1 MCDLLKKSAL
11 AYKDLSAYEYTL
23 ICGRKGV
30 QTQVAIRFPASAY
43 HHLAGFQYARLAA
56 LRQQKHALDV
66 ILNGGVSH
74 AQLMASG
81 FQHRDRLESLVCLR
95 KHLEANQFVFR
106 YRGHGC
112 AFSKIRAEYL
122 MLFGDIVLFTDATIP
137 VSIFK
142 VKNPSMQY
150 EQGCPRLTVLQIR
163 RRHLETGEETITY
176 QREKYTV

>member
-1 MCDLLKKSAL
+1 MCNLLKESAL
-11 AYKDLSAYEYTL
+11 AYKALSAYEYTL
-23 ICGRKGV
+23 ICGKKGV
-30 QTQVAIRFPASAY
+30 QTQVVIRFPANAY

-66 ILNGGVSH
+66 VLNGGVSY

-81 FQHRDRLESLVCLR
+81 FQHSNRLESLVCLR
-95 KHLEANQFVFR
+95 KCLEANQFVFR

-112 AFSKIRAEYL
+112 AYSKIRAEYL
-122 MLFGDIVLFTDATIP
+122 MLFGDIVFFTDETIP

-142 VKNPSMQY
+142 VKNSSMRY
-150 EQGCPRLTVLQIR
+150 EQDCPRLTVLQIR

-176 QREKYTV
+176 QWEKYIV